1 MVEFVIGKG
10 SGSMSEKAQPVE
22 SPDLKRIDTDYTI
35 HHQVLPASLRILK
48 VLGVDEERL
57 SGA

>member
-1 MVEFVIGKG
+1 
-10 SGSMSEKAQPVE
+10 MSEKAQPVE